1 MTEFSEE
8 KKAHAALDRLASG
21 TPLTDAERAKLCDDI
36 YWYIRSLENEV
47 RMLG

>member
-8 KKAHAALDRLASG
+8 KKAHAALDKLASD
-21 TPLTDAERAKLCDDI
+21 TPLTEAERANLYDDLF
-36 YWYIRSLENEV
+36 WYIRSLEDEV